1 MQVQGNSHNL
11 VGMQSINNMNANRT
25 KMNSTMMVKFHSSTE
40 KNINVPGAR
49 TNLNKSTLL
58 PSNMANS
65 NRADQMQMP
74 QNVHLSGNAVPGNVR
89 TSNSTNNNGQ
99 GLKLNPNIVGNN
111 GVGLVESNMF
121 DKNLQMQQNSLDH
134 LNRSLNMHQI
144 QAAFSNNNSFQQS
157 PPNLRNNKGIL
168 GHHGP
173 GVLSNQQTTVN
184 STTNNKFNN
193 LFDKNK
199 TSTLNIKVS

>member
-1 MQVQGNSHNL
+1 M
-11 VGMQSINNMNANRT
+11 I
-25 KMNSTMMVKFHSSTE
+25 
-40 KNINVPGAR
+40 P
-49 TNLNKSTLL
+49 
-58 PSNMANS
+58 
-65 NRADQMQMP
+65 
-74 QNVHLSGNAVPGNVR
+74 NVHMNNPVGGNGR
-89 TSNSTNNNGQ
+89 TSNSTNANTTVGGA

-111 GVGLVESNMF
+111 GLNSQMDNNPLF
-121 DKNLQMQQNSLDH
+121 DKNLQQNSLDH

-168 GHHGP
+168 AHH
-173 GVLSNQQTTVN
+173 NQSAIGAVNQTHQGKTVN

-199 TSTLNIKVS
+199 TSTLNIKVSQNKQGGTQNTSMYSSGLHMQTIPVNSNQHGKDNHFQLPHAPGAQGASAGQ

>member
-144 QAAFSNNNSFQQS
+144 QAAFSNNNSF
-157 PPNLRNNKGIL
+157 
-168 GHHGP
+168 
-173 GVLSNQQTTVN
+173 
-184 STTNNKFNN
+184 
-193 LFDKNK
+193 
-199 TSTLNIKVS
+199 